1 MSEKIYFN
9 TSQKF
14 SVKRS
19 LINISTRLH
28 HTLAPSHA
36 KKTAR
41 KLLLT
46 PARTQPKNAEPQ
58 GLSKVK
64 SKVMRG
70 QLKPISLVAAQYGC

>member
-9 TSQKF
+9 TSQRF

-19 LINISTRLH
+19 LVNISTRLH

-46 PARTQPKNAEPQ
+46 PARTQPKNVEPQ
-58 GLSKVK
+58 GLVK
-64 SKVMRG
+64 AEIQG
-70 QLKPISLVAAQYGC
+70 HTGAI

>member
-9 TSQKF
+9 TSQRF

-19 LINISTRLH
+19 LVNISTRLH
-28 HTLAPSHA
+28 HILAPSHA

-46 PARTQPKNAEPQ
+46 P
-58 GLSKVK
+58 
-64 SKVMRG
+64 
-70 QLKPISLVAAQYGC
+70 